1 MMRGGRGCE
10 LTVGVGNARTG
21 SLTHPQSRTGRSNFG
36 ILVTCNKHRGSM
48 ISAVPDG
55 STESNAR
62 VGALRRLGREEGE
75 LFAESPFCSFE
86 NRLRPLIDEPSPD
99 DAASDDDVTPIEH
112 QNNTRIGEECASGSG
127 DSESECAADSDHQA
141 QIKSQCVRCASS
153 YMDRQHC

>member
-1 MMRGGRGCE
+1 MRGGRGCE
-10 LTVGVGNARTG
+10 LTVGEGNARTG

-99 DAASDDDVTPIEH
+99 DAASDDDVTPMREKH
-112 QNNTRIGEECASGSG
+112 TQNNNSNLGGMWACVKYVITIPN
-127 DSESECAADSDHQA
+127 
-141 QIKSQCVRCASS
+141 QIAMLNRCASS